1 MERFSSSQ
9 GHYELHYELAESMF
23 RRRRGSLTC
32 KTDGKLG
39 NTTRTV
45 TAASTASRSSR
56 VLVKKKKEKQTAW
69 WVGIRLIT
77 TLSDSVSWNPSLKIS
92 VGKSKNPPERNWTN
106 EKLQAPRRTRVL
118 KINEETAASATA
130 ALTLTYTEYITP
142 SCLVHDTSPPE
153 QSHMCGL
160 EVSDTWMSSQY
171 YQSISSWLQQ
181 TGCHLTCVS
190 P

>member
-56 VLVKKKKEKQTAW
+56 VLVKKKKKNRPPDEL
-69 WVGIRLIT
+69 G
-77 TLSDSVSWNPSLKIS
+77 SDSLLLSQ
-92 VGKSKNPPERNWTN
+92 T
-106 EKLQAPRRTRVL
+106 Q
-118 KINEETAASATA
+118 SA
-130 ALTLTYTEYITP
+130 EIHP
-142 SCLVHDTSPPE
+142 
-153 QSHMCGL
+153 
-160 EVSDTWMSSQY
+160 
-171 YQSISSWLQQ
+171 
-181 TGCHLTCVS
+181 
-190 P
+190 